1 METSLS
7 SVLPGYKTGAA
18 QAAIRASEAAASN
31 QETAAVSRNAGKD
44 SVTISDAAKEFGKIM
59 AKGRGETVP
68 NDSESQD
75 PIEKIKK
82 KIEELEKKIAQVE
95 QSSVPDATKQGV
107 VKGLETE
114 LASLRQQLSQLM
126 AQASKPASSGGKA
139 G

>member
-1 METSLS
+1 METSFSPALQ
-7 SVLPGYKTGAA
+7 GYAAGSA
-18 QAAIRASEAAASN
+18 QAAARASTSRPASSNPAASGR
-31 QETAAVSRNAGKD
+31 QTGGD
-44 SVTISDAAKEFGKIM
+44 SATISDAARELGKIM
-59 AKGRGETVP
+59 AKSRGEAVP
-68 NDSESQD
+68 DDSESQD

-95 QSSVPDATKQGV
+95 QSSAPDATRQGV

-126 AQASKPASSGGKA
+126 AQAAKPASGGGKA